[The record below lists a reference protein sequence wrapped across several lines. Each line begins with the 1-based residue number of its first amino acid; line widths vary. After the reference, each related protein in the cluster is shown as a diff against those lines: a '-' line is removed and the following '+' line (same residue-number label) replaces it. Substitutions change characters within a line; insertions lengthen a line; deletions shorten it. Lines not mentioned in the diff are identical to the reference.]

1 MEQNTKA
8 AALLEQILP
17 QGVSSPHLKDVV
29 ATSRSCDCCSASR
42 ATASSVARSGA
53 RWPTRRGASRKI
65 MDVVSCP
72 IEISDCV
79 VLSL

>member
-29 ATSRSCDCCSASR
+29 AILQILRLLLGLKGYGLER
-42 ATASSVARSGA
+42 GEIWRQVADEA
-53 RWPTRRGASRKI
+53 R
-65 MDVVSCP
+65 
-72 IEISDCV
+72 CV
-79 VLSL
+79 AENHGCRFVPDRNL